1 MLALVFAIQIPA
13 VQTGLARYAAGVL
26 GEKIDGRVEIGSVR
40 LHPFNAVTI
49 KDIVVYDDHPA
60 TDTRGCGCVD
70 TLASIGSL
78 SATLSPR
85 SLFRKGHGI
94 RIDRVDASDLSFQL
108 VIEPGNG
115 KGGTNLTRIFHL
127 YGSDGS
133 AQMPLDSLFSLGRIQ
148 IKNGR
153 YRMVNMCENPR
164 TPKHGINFEDMD
176 LHFDLTG
183 HDVAFY
189 GGRCHAVVDELQ
201 AREKC
206 GYEILNAGGSV
217 AVGQGHVNI
226 KKLLLSDNAGSRLR
240 FSRFDMNY
248 EGNPTAWANFLND
261 VEIDAV
267 ATKGSHLVFHSIGNF
282 SGDTFYGSP
291 LALDITSMHYKGP
304 VSNFRVSDAVLT
316 ASESG
321 ISGTFNCTF
330 SGIPNTEDMK
340 VDATISDLNFTTAGL
355 TRLLADVGAKADLKK
370 FAPGTAFTANGT
382 VNGYLNDLKADLQLN
397 SGLGSMEINASAQNA
412 VRSAPIGFR
421 VRADGD
427 RLHLG
432 RILGVDALGK
442 SDFEAVASGT
452 LGRTPDIR
460 IDKLNIPLIEVLGYE
475 YKDLELEGTLEG
487 SNAVAI
493 FRSSDP
499 NAVFDLAAN
508 VDWRTKQGH
517 VEAEITEFD
526 LAATGLDRRGGK
538 SLVSCTLSA
547 EQGFNP
553 GKPAIINLINVVLTD
568 NQGSYEIGDIFAQAR
583 NREGEFSLILNS
595 DVLDAKYN
603 GTSDFGKLASALRN
617 TTVNKYLPA
626 FFDPDGA
633 APRDSLSTDCSLS
646 ATFHN
651 TEGLLSF
658 LLPGLK
664 IGEGT
669 ALNIDAG
676 KDGSLL
682 GYVSAPVIEW
692 NGISAKDLDVAA
704 SNLGG
709 SLDCTVGAGYL
720 QAGGFPISDLQ
731 LSTTSLDDKLG
742 IAVNYSNAE
751 VLEGG
756 GELYLDALFSRDASD
771 SLRIDLNTL
780 PSQIT
785 IKGDEWKVGRSSIV
799 LNQGRAF
806 TDGLRLW
813 CDDQS
818 ITLQGGVRPKDT
830 DTLQVSFHELD
841 LALVNAFTGN
851 SLGIEGVLNG
861 DATLVSPVS
870 SQLGLSAGLDLSGL
884 ALSGIEAGD
893 INLTT
898 HWDDDAKAIALHLSS
913 IMDGVQGLEVS
924 GKYGMKDGA
933 VDATAVFDGFD
944 VGVASPFI
952 SGILPEIG
960 GTLTGTL
967 TAGGT
972 TKNLKLHS
980 DGINLNAVRIRVG
993 YTGVAYTLDGTVG
1006 VQDNIVSFNNIG
1018 VKDDYSG
1025 MGVLMGTLNLGQFSR
1040 PVLDASLD
1048 MRTLKAIDMPFG
1060 ESGIGI
1066 YGDLAITGNGS
1077 ISGPFNDLGVNALVV
1092 TSGPGSVNVP
1102 ISSSLAAS
1110 GSDLLIFTEPE
1121 SDDDSAAGA
1130 GQRAVRRSPA
1140 GRFTVHARA
1149 GIRPEV
1155 TANIEIDKDSGHV
1168 LTAGGTGNV
1177 VFDFNSAA
1185 QNKVQIKGDYNI
1197 DKGKY
1202 LLNIPGIVSKEF
1214 DIKQGS
1220 SLKFNGDPL
1229 ESTLDIQA
1237 EHNVKTSL
1245 SAIVVDSTAV
1255 STRRTVVCGLNIGG
1269 KVRSPDVSFN
1279 IDVPDLEPST
1289 KMQVDAALST
1299 TDKVQKQ
1306 FVALL
1311 LFGTFIPEE
1320 NAGVV
1325 NGSNMLYSNVGEIVA
1340 GQLNNILQKLDIP
1353 VDFGFG
1359 YQQDNV
1365 GTDIFDVAVSTQL
1378 FNNRLVVGGS
1388 VGNRKYSTS
1397 KSQGG
1402 DIVGDLDI
1410 ELKLDRSGE
1419 LRFKLFSHSAD
1430 EYTSSLDYSQRNG
1443 FGFSYQKEYNR
1454 TADFL
1459 KQLFTPRKKWEEAG
1473 ILPSG
1478 VMGRTREMKTITV
1491 E

>member
-1 MLALVFAIQIPA
+1 M
-13 VQTGLARYAAGVL
+13 QTGIARYAASRL
-26 GEKIDGRVEIGSVR
+26 EEKIDGHVEIGSVR

-49 KDIVVYDDHPA
+49 KDIVILDKHPA
-60 TDTRGCGCVD
+60 ADTRGCGSVD

-85 SLFRKGHGI
+85 SIFRKGHGI
-94 RIDRVDASDLSFQL
+94 RIDRLDAQDVSFQM
-108 VIEPGNG
+108 VIEPDNQ

-127 YGSDGS
+127 YDSKGDS
-133 AQMPLDSLFSLGRIQ
+133 QMPLDSLFSLGRLQ
-148 IKNGR
+148 IKNGH
-153 YRMVNMCENPR
+153 YKMVNMRENPH

-189 GGRCHAVVDELQ
+189 GGRCHATVDELQ

-206 GYEILNAGGSV
+206 GYEILDAGGNV

-226 KKLLLSDNAGSRLR
+226 KKLRLSDNAGSRLK

-248 EGNPTAWANFLND
+248 EDNPNAWSNFLQD

-267 ATKGSHLVFHSIGNF
+267 ASKGSHLVFHSIGNF

-291 LALDITSMHYKGP
+291 LELDITSMHFKGP
-304 VSNFRVSDAVLT
+304 VSNFRVSDAVLR
-316 ASESG
+316 APNSD
-321 ISGTFNCTF
+321 ISGTLNCSF
-330 SGIPNTEDMK
+330 SGIPKTENMR
-340 VDATISDLNFTTAGL
+340 VDGTISNLNFTTAGL

-370 FAPGTAFTANGT
+370 FAPGTTFTANGT
-382 VNGYLNDLKADLQLN
+382 VSGLLNDLKADLNLT
-397 SGLGSMEINASAQNA
+397 SGLGALDVNVTAKNA
-412 VRSAPIGFR
+412 VRQNTPLEFNA
-421 VRADGD
+421 RADGD

-432 RILGVDALGK
+432 HLLGVDALGK

-452 LGRTPDIR
+452 LGRSPSIKVDRLTVPS
-460 IDKLNIPLIEVLGYE
+460 IEVLGYE
-475 YKDLELEGTLEG
+475 YNDLELEGFLEG
-487 SNAVAI
+487 SNAVAA

-508 VDWRTKQGH
+508 IDWKEQKAHVD
-517 VEAEITEFD
+517 AEITEFD

-538 SLVSCTLSA
+538 SLVSCSISA
-547 EQGFNP
+547 EEGFNP
-553 GKPAIINLINVVLTD
+553 GEPAKINLTNVVLTGD
-568 NQGSYEIGDIFAQAR
+568 DGTYEIGDIFAQAR
-583 NREGEFSLILNS
+583 NRDGEFSLILNS

-682 GYVSAPVIEW
+682 GYVSAPSIEW
-692 NGISAKDLDVAA
+692 NGIKATDLDVAA
-704 SNLGG
+704 STLGG

-720 QAGGFPISDLQ
+720 QAGGFPVSDLQ
-731 LSTTSLDDKLG
+731 LSTSALDDKLG
-742 IAVNYSNAE
+742 IAVNYANAE

-756 GELYLDALFSRDASD
+756 GELYMDALFSRDERD
-771 SLRIDLNTL
+771 SLRIDLSTL

-785 IKGDEWKVGRSSIV
+785 IKGDDWKMGRSKIV
-799 LNQGRAF
+799 LNSGRAA
-806 TDGLRLW
+806 TDGLFLW

-818 ITLQGGVRPKDT
+818 IMLQGGVRPKDT
-830 DTLQVSFHELD
+830 DTLQVTFHELD
-841 LALVNAFTGN
+841 VTLVNAFTGN
-851 SLGIEGVLNG
+851 KLGLEGVLNG
-861 DATLVSPVS
+861 DAVLVSPIS

-884 ALSGIEAGD
+884 AISGVDAGD
-893 INLTT
+893 VNLITE
-898 HWDDDAKAIALHLSS
+898 WDDEAKAIALHLTS
-913 IMDGVQGLEVS
+913 IMDGVQGLDVTGS
-924 GKYGMKDGA
+924 YGMKDGA
-933 VDATAVFDGFD
+933 VNATAVFDGFD
-944 VGVASPFI
+944 VGVAAPFI
-952 SGILPEIG
+952 SSILPEIG

-972 TKNLKLHS
+972 TKDLQLNSEGL
-980 DGINLNAVRIRVG
+980 NLNDVRIRVG
-993 YTGVAYTLDGTVG
+993 YTGVAYTLNGSVG

-1025 MGVLMGTLNLGQFSR
+1025 LGVLKGSLDLGKFSR
-1040 PVLDASLD
+1040 PVLDASLE

-1066 YGDLAITGNGS
+1066 YGDLAVSGSGS
-1077 ISGPFNDLGVNALVV
+1077 INGPFDDLGVNAIIT

-1110 GSDLLIFTEPE
+1110 GSDLLIFTSPE
-1121 SDDDSAAGA
+1121 SEDEDAAA
-1130 GQRAVRRSPA
+1130 QKQDAKKSRA
-1140 GRFTVHARA
+1140 GRVTVHARA
-1149 GIRPEV
+1149 MVRPEV
-1155 TANIEIDKDSGHV
+1155 TANIEIDKNSGHV

-1177 VFDFNSAA
+1177 VFDFNSTA
-1185 QNKVQIKGDYNI
+1185 QNKVQLKGDYNI

-1214 DIKQGS
+1214 DITQGS
-1220 SLKFNGDPL
+1220 ALKFNGDL
-1229 ESTLDIQA
+1229 MESTLDIKA
-1237 EHNVKTSL
+1237 THNVKTSL
-1245 SAIVVDSTAV
+1245 AALVADSTAV

-1269 KVRSPDVSFN
+1269 KLRSPDVSFD

-1289 KMQVDAALST
+1289 KMKVDAALST

-1325 NGSNMLYSNVGEIVA
+1325 NGSNMIYSNVGEIVA

-1388 VGNRKYSTS
+1388 LGNRKYSTS
-1397 KSQGG
+1397 KSEGG

-1443 FGFSYQKEYNR
+1443 MGLSYQKEYNR
-1454 TADFL
+1454 AKDFI
-1459 KQLFTPRKKWEEAG
+1459 KQLFTSKKKREEAMIPG
-1473 ILPSG
+1473 SG
-1478 VMGRTREMKTITV
+1478 TGRTREMKTIVV
-1491 E
+1491 EE

>member
-1 MLALVFAIQIPA
+1 ML
-13 VQTGLARYAAGVL
+13 
-26 GEKIDGRVEIGSVR
+26 EDKIDGRVEIGSVR

-49 KDIVVYDDHPA
+49 KDIVIYDNHPA
-60 TDTRGCGCVD
+60 EDTRGCGSVD

-85 SLFRKGHGI
+85 SLFRKNGGI
-94 RIDRVDASDLSFQL
+94 RIDRVDASDLSFQM
-108 VIEPGNG
+108 VIEPDNG

-127 YGSDGS
+127 YGSDGK

-153 YRMVNMCENPR
+153 YRMVNMNGNPR
-164 TPKHGINFEDMD
+164 EPKHGINFEDMD

-206 GYEILNAGGSV
+206 GYEILDAGGSV
-217 AVGQGHVNI
+217 AVGQGHTNI
-226 KKLLLSDNAGSRLR
+226 SRLRLSDNAGSRLR

-248 EGNPTAWANFLND
+248 EDNPSAWADFLND

-282 SGDTFYGSP
+282 SGDLFYGSP
-291 LALDITSMHYKGP
+291 LALDITSMHYQGP

-316 ASESG
+316 APESG
-321 ISGTFNCTF
+321 ISGTVNGSF

-382 VNGYLNDLKADLQLN
+382 VKGYLNDIKADLQLN
-397 SGLGSMEINASAQNA
+397 SGLGSLMVNATAQNA
-412 VRSAPIGFR
+412 VRPSSPMEFR

-442 SDFEAVASGT
+442 SDFEAVATGT

-460 IDKLNIPLIEVLGYE
+460 IDRLNIPLIEVLGYE
-475 YKDLELEGTLEG
+475 YKDLELEGTVEG
-487 SNAVAI
+487 SNAIAI

-508 VDWRTKQGH
+508 VDWKTGKGH

-538 SLVSCTLSA
+538 SLVSCTISA
-547 EQGFNP
+547 EQGYNA
-553 GKPAIINLINVVLTD
+553 GEPAHINLTNVVLTGD
-568 NQGSYEIGDIFAQAR
+568 DGSYEIGDIFAQAR
-583 NREGEFSLILNS
+583 NRDGEFSLILNS

-603 GTSDFGKLASALRN
+603 GTSDFGSLASALKSS
-617 TTVNKYLPA
+617 TVNKFLPA
-626 FFDPDGA
+626 FFDPEGT
-633 APRDSLSTDCSLS
+633 APRDSLSRDCSLS

-682 GYVSAPVIEW
+682 GYVSAPSIEW

-704 SNLGG
+704 GNLGG
-709 SLDCTVGAGYL
+709 SLDCTVGAGYID
-720 QAGGFPISDLQ
+720 AGGFPVNDLQ
-731 LSTTSLDDKLG
+731 LSTTALDDKLG
-742 IAVNYSNAE
+742 IAVNYSDAE

-756 GELYLDALFSRDASD
+756 GELYLDALFSRDERD
-771 SLRIDLNTL
+771 SLRIDLFTL

-785 IKGDEWKVGRSSIV
+785 IKGDDWKVGRSQVV
-799 LNQGRAF
+799 LNSGRAS
-806 TDGLRLW
+806 TDGMFLW

-818 ITLQGGVRPKDT
+818 IMLQGGVRPNDT

-841 LALVNAFTGN
+841 LALANAFTGN
-851 SLGIEGVLNG
+851 TLGIEGVLNG
-861 DATLVSPVS
+861 DAVLVSPIS
-870 SQLGLSAGLDLSGL
+870 SQLGLSAGLDLTGL
-884 ALSGIEAGD
+884 ALSGVEAGD
-893 INLTT
+893 IDLDTY
-898 HWDDDAKAIALHLSS
+898 WDDDAKAIALHLSS
-913 IMDGVQGLEVS
+913 TIDGVQGLEVTGS
-924 GKYGMKDGA
+924 YGMKDGA

-944 VGVASPFI
+944 AGIAAPFV

-960 GTLTGTL
+960 GTLTGTI

-972 TKNLKLHS
+972 TKDLKLNS
-980 DGINLNAVRIRVG
+980 EGVNLDALRFRVG
-993 YTGVAYTLDGTVG
+993 YTGVAYTLDGTLG
-1006 VQDNIVSFNNIG
+1006 IEDNIMSFNNIG

-1025 MGVLMGTLNLGQFSR
+1025 MGVLKGSLDLGKFTR

-1048 MRTLKAIDMPFG
+1048 MRSLKALDMPFG

-1066 YGDLAITGNGS
+1066 YGDLAISGTGS
-1077 ISGPFNDLGVNALVV
+1077 INGPFNDLGVNATIF
-1092 TSGPGSVNVP
+1092 TSGAGSVNVP
-1102 ISSSLAAS
+1102 ISSQLAAS
-1110 GSDLLIFTEPE
+1110 GSDLLIFTAPE
-1121 SDDDSAAGA
+1121 SEEEAAGA
-1130 GQRAVRRSPA
+1130 GKQTASRSPA

-1185 QNKVQIKGDYNI
+1185 QNKIQLKGDYNI

-1220 SLKFNGDPL
+1220 SLKFNGDL
-1229 ESTLDIQA
+1229 MESTLDIHA
-1237 EHNVKTSL
+1237 EHVVKTSL
-1245 SAIVVDSTAV
+1245 SAIVADSTAV
-1255 STRRTVVCGLNIGG
+1255 STRRNVLCGLNIGG
-1269 KVRSPDVSFN
+1269 KVRSPDVSFD
-1279 IDVPDLEPST
+1279 IDVPDLDPST
-1289 KMQVDAALST
+1289 KMHVDAALST

-1397 KSQGG
+1397 KGDGG

-1454 TADFL
+1454 TREFL

-1473 ILPSG
+1473 IIPG
-1478 VMGRTREMKTITV
+1478 GGMGRTRQMKTIVV